1 MSKQFRML
9 FIMSHLAACKIWEF
23 LEHVTHPFLI
33 SKFELVWI
41 IREKYQNRW
50 AHPSASRSEPWTDRV
65 GTAETTPGCGRV
77 PHPWLPTVVSLP
89 RFCRRAALR
98 PSPLPTIKGA
108 RPREGPFLLPPP
120 STPHCAAVMPLWNH
134 RAAPPRRLRIPS
146 RPVPKLRCSAR
157 SSPTQSPASS
167 LNRISLYHIYFMPQL
182 CTYI

>member
-1 MSKQFRML
+1 
-9 FIMSHLAACKIWEF
+9 MSHLAACKIWEF

-65 GTAETTPGCGRV
+65 GTAETTPGCGQV
-77 PHPWLPTVVSLP
+77 PRPRLPTAVSVP

-98 PSPLPTIKGA
+98 PPPLPTIKGA

-120 STPHCAAVMPLWNH
+120 STPTAPPWCRYGTTVQRRTDASESPADPSPSSGAA
-134 RAAPPRRLRIPS
+134 RAAPQPS
-146 RPVPKLRCSAR
+146 RLPPPWIGFHFITFTLCLNCALTYR
-157 SSPTQSPASS
+157 SLMKS
-167 LNRISLYHIYFMPQL
+167 
-182 CTYI
+182 